1 MRTLVAVGVLGV
13 LLILGGCLGG
23 GLDEDALA
31 ENQSYDWDTEATVT
45 FNVTGEA
52 FHAVHEIRNA
62 TPIAVYRDTEFQG
75 EQPVSISA
83 VKFRYPNGTI
93 VGAADIAIE
102 QRDGRTILQPPAAEG
117 HLAYSGNSLPKD
129 FQIAVNQSGSYQVIL
144 PRSMRIG
151 VPFMG
156 TIAPGGAE
164 LSVRDDRTYLFW
176 ESRDGAHIDLS
187 YYLERDFWLFAGL
200 VGLGA
205 LAAIGGVLYYR
216 TQIRHLRRR
225 IEEADLGIER

>member
-1 MRTLVAVGVLGV
+1 MRTLVAVAILGV
-13 LLILGGCLGG
+13 LLALSGCLGG

-31 ENQSYDWDTEATVT
+31 ENQSYDWETEADVT
-45 FNVTGEA
+45 FNVTGGS
-52 FHAVHEIRNA
+52 FHAVHEIRNV
-62 TPIAVYRDTEFQG
+62 TSIAVYRDTEFQG

-83 VKFRYPNGTI
+83 VKFRYPNGTM
-93 VGAADIAIE
+93 VGTSHIDVE
-102 QRDGRTILQPPAAEG
+102 QRGGRTILTPPAEEG
-117 HLAYSGNSLPKD
+117 HVAYTGNSLPKD

-176 ESRDGAHIDLS
+176 ESLDGAHIDLA

-200 VGLGA
+200 VGLGV
-205 LAAIGGVLYYR
+205 LAAIGGVIYYR
-216 TQIRHLRRR
+216 NQIRHLRRR

>member
-1 MRTLVAVGVLGV
+1 MRTFAAVAFLGLLLVLT
-13 LLILGGCLGG
+13 GCLGG

-31 ENQSYDWDTEATVT
+31 ENQSYEWDTRATVT
-45 FNVTGEA
+45 VNLTGGS
-52 FHAVHEIRNA
+52 FHAVHEVPNG
-62 TPIAVYRDTEFQG
+62 TPIAVFRDTEFQG

-93 VGAADIAIE
+93 VGASDIDVE
-102 QRDGRTILQPPAAEG
+102 QRGGRTILTPPGDEG
-117 HLAYSGNSLPKD
+117 QVAYSGNSLPKD
-129 FQIAVNQSGSYQVIL
+129 FRIAVNQTGSYQVIL
-144 PRSMRIG
+144 PRSMRID

-164 LSVRDDRTYLFW
+164 LSVRDDRSYLFW
-176 ESRDGAHIDLS
+176 ESLDGAHIDLS

-200 VGLGA
+200 VGLGI

-216 TQIRHLRRR
+216 VQIRHLRRR